1 MLYNDFRMVKNKL
14 VLHQIVL
21 FGFLGILVLWSVIRG
36 SFVFNLDLLWWLLGA
51 VLGFLFVFGDRV
63 VYLLVSNPNEA
74 LSIKIKDLLKQNKI
88 GEGTEL
94 LLKER
99 YDQKELVMRSFLFLI
114 VWIAMAFFA
123 MTSVVNAFARGL
135 ILGIGMHI
143 EFDLIY
149 DYLFDKER
157 LDLWF
162 WQIKRT
168 LEPEEKFWFVVITGF
183 AFILLAFNL

>member
-1 MLYNDFRMVKNKL
+1 MVKNKL

>member
-143 EFDLIY
+143 EFDLVY